1 MTEMKAEVGPEG
13 EAGAAQG
20 AGVGVGAGGEIQDR
34 TRGAGWPIFLIPPS
48 D

>member
-1 MTEMKAEVGPEG
+1 MEVGVGPEG

-20 AGVGVGAGGEIQDR
+20 EGVGVGAGGDIQDR
-34 TRGAGWPIFLIPPS
+34 TPGAGLPIFLIPPS

>member
-1 MTEMKAEVGPEG
+1 MEVEVGPEG

-20 AGVGVGAGGEIQDR
+20 AGVGVGAGGEIRDR
-34 TRGAGWPIFLIPPS
+34 TPGAGWPTFVIPTS